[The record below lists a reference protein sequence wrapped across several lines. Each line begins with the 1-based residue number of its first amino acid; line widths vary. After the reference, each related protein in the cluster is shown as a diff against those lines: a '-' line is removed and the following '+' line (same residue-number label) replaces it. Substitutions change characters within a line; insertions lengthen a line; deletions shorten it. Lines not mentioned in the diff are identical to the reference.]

1 MTDPMR
7 HNLKKGQAKKGVIES
22 KERFVKLTYTL
33 IESEAWRWLRPIS
46 KAVYIELKR
55 RYNGLNNG
63 KISLSLSE
71 AAHLLKA
78 SKSSISKALKQL
90 ETHGFIKLIKK
101 GYFTGRMA
109 SEYALTDEQLDGYPP
124 TREWRRWQPT
134 KPHRR
139 RQMRVIGIQTILGD
153 MRTE

>member
-1 MTDPMR
+1 MSNPMR
-7 HNLKKGQAKKGVIES
+7 HNLDKRLAKKGIIES
-22 KERFVKLTYTL
+22 TERFVKLTYPL

-71 AAHLLKA
+71 AAHIIKA
-78 SKSSISKALKQL
+78 SKSSISRALKQL

-134 KPHRR
+134 KAHRR
-139 RQMRVIGIQTILGD
+139 RQIRAIGIGTILED
-153 MRTE
+153 MRNE

>member
-7 HNLKKGQAKKGVIES
+7 HNLKKGLAKKGIIES
-22 KERFVKLTYTL
+22 TERFVKLTYPL

-46 KAVYIELKR
+46 QSVYIELR
-55 RYNGLNNG
+55 RRFNGSNK
-63 KISLSLSE
+63 KISLSLAE
-71 AAHLLKA
+71 AAHILKA
-78 SKSSISKALKQL
+78 SKSSISTALKQL

-101 GYFTGRMA
+101 GYFTSRMA
-109 SEYALTDEQLDGYPP
+109 SEYALTDEQLDGYSP
-124 TREWRRWQPT
+124 TREWRQWQPT

-153 MRTE
+153 MRNE

>member
-1 MTDPMR
+1 MSNPMR
-7 HNLKKGQAKKGVIES
+7 HNLDKRLAKKGVIES
-22 KERFVKLTYTL
+22 KERFVKLSYLL
-33 IESEAWRWLRPIS
+33 IESEAWRWLKPIS
-46 KAVYIELKR
+46 KAVYIELRR

-71 AAHLLKA
+71 AAHILKA
-78 SKSSISKALKQL
+78 SKSSINKALKQL

-109 SEYALTDEQLDGYPP
+109 SEYAMTDEQLDGYPP
-124 TREWRRWQPT
+124 TREWKQWQPN

-139 RQMRVIGIQTILGD
+139 RQIPAIGIETILGD

>member
-1 MTDPMR
+1 MSNPMR
-7 HNLKKGQAKKGVIES
+7 HNLDKRLAKKGIIES
-22 KERFVKLTYTL
+22 TEQFVKLTYPL
-33 IESEAWRWLRPIS
+33 IESEAWRWLRPMS

-71 AAHLLKA
+71 AAHILKA
-78 SKSSISKALKQL
+78 SKSSISRALKQL

-124 TREWRRWQPT
+124 TREWKQWQPN

-139 RQMRVIGIQTILGD
+139 RQIRVIGIQTILGD
-153 MRTE
+153 MRNE

>member
-1 MTDPMR
+1 MSNPMR
-7 HNLKKGQAKKGVIES
+7 HNLDKRLAKKGIIES
-22 KERFVKLTYTL
+22 TERFVKLTYPL
-33 IESEAWRWLRPIS
+33 IESQAWRWLRPIS
-46 KAVYIELKR
+46 QALYIELRR

-63 KISLSLSE
+63 RISLSLSE
-71 AAHLLKA
+71 AANILKA

-90 ETHGFIKLIKK
+90 ETHGFIKLKKK

-124 TREWRRWQPT
+124 TKEWRRWQPT

-139 RQMRVIGIQTILGD
+139 RQMRVIGIQTTLTDI
-153 MRTE
+153 RTD

>member
-1 MTDPMR
+1 MSNPMR
-7 HNLKKGQAKKGVIES
+7 HNLDKRLAKKGIIES
-22 KERFVKLTYTL
+22 TERFVKLTYPL

-71 AAHLLKA
+71 AAHIFKA
-78 SKSSISKALKQL
+78 SKSSISRALKQL

-134 KPHRR
+134 KAHRR
-139 RQMRVIGIQTILGD
+139 RQIRAIGIGTILED
-153 MRTE
+153 MRNE

>member
-7 HNLKKGQAKKGVIES
+7 QKLDKRLAKKGIIES
-22 KERFVKLTYTL
+22 TERFVKLTYPL
-33 IESEAWRWLRPIS
+33 IESQAWRWLRPIS
-46 KAVYIELKR
+46 QALYIELRR

-63 KISLSLSE
+63 RISLSLSE
-71 AAHLLKA
+71 AANILKA
-78 SKSSISKALKQL
+78 SKLSISKALKQL

-124 TREWRRWQPT
+124 TREWKQWQPN

-139 RQMRVIGIQTILGD
+139 RQIRAVGIQTILGD

>member
-7 HNLKKGQAKKGVIES
+7 HNLDKRLAKKGVIES
-22 KERFVKLTYTL
+22 KERFIKLTYPL
-33 IESEAWRWLRPIS
+33 IESEAWRWLRPMS
-46 KAVYIELKR
+46 KAVYIELRR

-71 AAHLLKA
+71 AAYILKA
-78 SKSSISKALKQL
+78 SKSSISKALNQL
-90 ETHGFIKLIKK
+90 EAHGFIKLIKK

-124 TREWRRWQPT
+124 TREWRRWQP
-134 KPHRR
+134 KKSHRR
-139 RQMRVIGIQTILGD
+139 RQIRVIGIQTILGD
-153 MRTE
+153 I

>member
-1 MTDPMR
+1 MGNPMR
-7 HNLKKGQAKKGVIES
+7 HNLDKRLAKKGIIES
-22 KERFVKLTYTL
+22 TDRFVKLTYPL
-33 IESEAWRWLRPIS
+33 IVSEAWRWLRPIS

-71 AAHLLKA
+71 AAHILKA
-78 SKSSISKALKQL
+78 SKSSISRALKQL

-124 TREWRRWQPT
+124 TREWKQWQPN

-139 RQMRVIGIQTILGD
+139 RQIRVIGIQTILGD

>member
-1 MTDPMR
+1 MSNPMR
-7 HNLKKGQAKKGVIES
+7 HNLNKRLAKKGVIET
-22 KERFVKLTYTL
+22 KERFIKLTYPL

-46 KAVYIELKR
+46 KAVYIELRR

-71 AAHLLKA
+71 AAYILKA
-78 SKSSISKALKQL
+78 SKSSISKALNQL
-90 ETHGFIKLIKK
+90 EAHGFIKLIKK

-124 TREWRRWQPT
+124 TREWRRWQP
-134 KPHRR
+134 KKSHRR
-139 RQMRVIGIQTILGD
+139 RQIRAIGIQTILMD
-153 MRTE
+153 TQTE

>member
-7 HNLKKGQAKKGVIES
+7 HNLKKGPAKKGIIES
-22 KERFVKLTYTL
+22 TERFVKLTYAL

-46 KAVYIELKR
+46 EAVYIELRR

-63 KISLSLSE
+63 KISLSLAE
-71 AAHLLKA
+71 AARVLRA
-78 SKSSISKALKQL
+78 SKSSIQKALVEL
-90 ETHGFIKLIKK
+90 EEHGLIKVVK
-101 GYFTGRMA
+101 RGYFTGRMA

-139 RQMRVIGIQTILGD
+139 RQIRAIGIQTILTD
-153 MRTE
+153 MRTD

>member
-1 MTDPMR
+1 MSNPMR
-7 HNLKKGQAKKGVIES
+7 HNLDKRLAKKGIIES
-22 KERFVKLTYTL
+22 TERFVKLTYPL

-63 KISLSLSE
+63 KISLSQSE
-71 AAHLLKA
+71 AAHILKA
-78 SKSSISKALKQL
+78 SKSSISRALKQL

-134 KPHRR
+134 KAHRR
-139 RQMRVIGIQTILGD
+139 RQIRAIGIGTILED
-153 MRTE
+153 MRNE

>member
-1 MTDPMR
+1 MSNPMR
-7 HNLKKGQAKKGVIES
+7 HNLDKRLAKKGVIES
-22 KERFVKLTYTL
+22 KERFVKLSYPL

-46 KAVYIELKR
+46 KAVYIELRR

-71 AAHLLKA
+71 AAHILKA
-78 SKSSISKALKQL
+78 SKSTISKALNQL

-101 GYFTGRMA
+101 GYFTRRMA

-124 TREWRRWQPT
+124 TREWRQWQPT
-134 KPHRR
+134 KPNRR
-139 RQMRVIGIQTILGD
+139 RQMRVIGIQTILED
-153 MRTE
+153 MRNE

>member
-7 HNLKKGQAKKGVIES
+7 HKLDRRLAKKGIIES
-22 KERFVKLTYTL
+22 TERFVKLTYPL

-46 KAVYIELKR
+46 QAVYIELRR

-63 KISLSLSE
+63 RISLSLSE
-71 AAHLLKA
+71 AAHILKA
-78 SKSSISKALKQL
+78 SKSSISRALKQL

-109 SEYALTDEQLDGYPP
+109 SEYALTDEQLDGHPP

-139 RQMRVIGIQTILGD
+139 RQIRVIGIQTVLED

>member
-1 MTDPMR
+1 MTDLMR
-7 HNLKKGQAKKGVIES
+7 HNLKKGLAKKGIIES
-22 KERFVKLTYTL
+22 TERFVKLTYPL
-33 IESEAWRWLRPIS
+33 LESEAWRWLRPIS
-46 KAVYIELKR
+46 QSVYIELR
-55 RYNGLNNG
+55 RRFNGSNNG

-71 AAHLLKA
+71 AANILKA
-78 SKSSISKALKQL
+78 SKSSISRALKQL

-124 TREWRRWQPT
+124 TREWKQWQPT

-139 RQMRVIGIQTILGD
+139 LQIRVIGIETILED
-153 MRTE
+153 MRNE

>member
-1 MTDPMR
+1 MSNPMR
-7 HNLKKGQAKKGVIES
+7 HNLDKRLAKKGIIES
-22 KERFVKLTYTL
+22 TERFVKLTCLL

-71 AAHLLKA
+71 APHILKA
-78 SKSSISKALKQL
+78 SKSSISRALKQL

-124 TREWRRWQPT
+124 TREWKQWQPN

-139 RQMRVIGIQTILGD
+139 RQIRVIGIQTILGD

>member
-7 HNLKKGQAKKGVIES
+7 HNLDKRLAKKSVIES
-22 KERFVKLTYTL
+22 KERFVKLTYPL
-33 IESEAWRWLRPIS
+33 IESDAWRWLRPIS
-46 KAVYIELKR
+46 QAVYIEIRR

-71 AAHLLKA
+71 AAHILKA
-78 SKSSISKALKQL
+78 SKSSINRALKQL
-90 ETHGFIKLIKK
+90 EMHGFIKLIKK

-124 TREWRRWQPT
+124 TREWRQWQPT
-134 KPHRR
+134 MAFRR
-139 RQMRVIGIQTILGD
+139 RQIRAIGTQTILMD

>member
-7 HNLKKGQAKKGVIES
+7 HNLDKRLAKKGVIES
-22 KERFVKLTYTL
+22 KERFIKLTYPL
-33 IESEAWRWLRPIS
+33 IESEAWRWLRPMS
-46 KAVYIELKR
+46 KAVYIELRR

-71 AAHLLKA
+71 AAYILKA
-78 SKSSISKALKQL
+78 SKSSISKALNQL
-90 ETHGFIKLIKK
+90 EAHGFIKLIKK

-124 TREWRRWQPT
+124 TREWRRWQP
-134 KPHRR
+134 KKSHRR
-139 RQMRVIGIQTILGD
+139 RQMRVIGIQTILED

>member
-1 MTDPMR
+1 MTDSMR
-7 HNLKKGQAKKGVIES
+7 HNLDKRLAKKGVIES
-22 KERFVKLTYTL
+22 TERFVKLTYPL

-46 KAVYIELKR
+46 QSVYIER
-55 RYNGLNNG
+55 RRRFNGSNNG
-63 KISLSLSE
+63 RISLSLSE
-71 AAHLLKA
+71 AAHILKA
-78 SKSSISKALKQL
+78 SKSTISKALNQL

-124 TREWRRWQPT
+124 TREWRQWQPT

-139 RQMRVIGIQTILGD
+139 RQMRVIGTQTILMD

>member
-1 MTDPMR
+1 MTNPMR
-7 HNLKKGQAKKGVIES
+7 HKLKKGQAKKGIIES
-22 KERFVKLTYTL
+22 TELFVKLTYPL
-33 IESEAWRWLRPIS
+33 IESEAWKWLRPIS

-71 AAHLLKA
+71 AAHILKA
-78 SKSSISKALKQL
+78 SKSSISTALKQL
-90 ETHGFIKLIKK
+90 ETHGFIKLVKK
-101 GYFTGRMA
+101 GYFTGRKA

-124 TREWRRWQPT
+124 TREWRQWQPT

-139 RQMRVIGIQTILGD
+139 RQMRVIGIQTILED
-153 MRTE
+153 MRNE

>member
-1 MTDPMR
+1 MSNPMR
-7 HNLKKGQAKKGVIES
+7 HNLDKRLAKKGIIES
-22 KERFVKLTYTL
+22 TERFVKLTYPL

-71 AAHLLKA
+71 AAHILKA
-78 SKSSISKALKQL
+78 SKSSISRALKQL

-124 TREWRRWQPT
+124 TREWKQWQPN

-139 RQMRVIGIQTILGD
+139 RQIRVIGIQTILED

>member
-1 MTDPMR
+1 MSNPMR
-7 HNLKKGQAKKGVIES
+7 HNLDKRLAKKGIIES
-22 KERFVKLTYTL
+22 TERFVKLTYPL
-33 IESEAWRWLRPIS
+33 IESEAWKWLRPIS

-71 AAHLLKA
+71 AAHILKA
-78 SKSSISKALKQL
+78 SKSSISTALKQL
-90 ETHGFIKLIKK
+90 EMHGFIKLIKK

-109 SEYALTDEQLDGYPP
+109 SEYALTDEQLDGFPP
-124 TREWRRWQPT
+124 TREWRQWQPT

-153 MRTE
+153 MRNE

>member
-1 MTDPMR
+1 MTNPMR
-7 HNLKKGQAKKGVIES
+7 HNLKNGQAKKGIIES
-22 KERFVKLTYTL
+22 TERFVKLTYPL

-63 KISLSLSE
+63 KISLSQSE
-71 AAHLLKA
+71 AAHILKA
-78 SKSSISKALKQL
+78 SKTSISRALKQL

-124 TREWRRWQPT
+124 TREWKQWQPN

-139 RQMRVIGIQTILGD
+139 RQIRAVGIQTILGD

>member
-1 MTDPMR
+1 MSNPMR
-7 HNLKKGQAKKGVIES
+7 HNLDKRLAKKGVIET
-22 KERFVKLTYTL
+22 KERFVKLTYSL
-33 IESEAWRWLRPIS
+33 IESEAWKWLRPIS
-46 KAVYIELKR
+46 KAIYIELKR

-63 KISLSLSE
+63 RISLSLSE
-71 AAHLLKA
+71 AAHILKA
-78 SKSSISKALKQL
+78 SKSSVSTALKQL

-101 GYFTGRMA
+101 GYFTGRVA

-139 RQMRVIGIQTILGD
+139 RQIRAVGIQTTLTD
-153 MRTE
+153 MRNE